1 MPCFVPDLH
10 ERVVCSGE
18 VEEDEQEGVIVLSA
32 VATDAD
38 DSVNNRKV
46 DYSILSGNHN
56 DTFQINSINGAIY
69 LVGPLDRELTPVYRL
84 EIQVRACA
92 YAWLHVVA
100 VNQCVLNLLFSM
112 IWVNTI

>member
-1 MPCFVPDLH
+1 MSAIFLTTDLH

-46 DYSILSGNHN
+46 DYSILTGNHN

-84 EIQVRACA
+84 EIQVRKCAC
-92 YAWLHVVA
+92 AWLH
-100 VNQCVLNLLFSM
+100 L
-112 IWVNTI
+112 